1 MKYVIAYDIGTTGLK
16 TCIFK
21 IDKTI
26 DLISSDNNPYNLY
39 ILDNGGAEQ
48 DSEEWWN
55 ALCQSTKECFKK
67 SKESIDPKDIA
78 GISFC
83 SQMQGLVL
91 VDKEGNALRRPMSYM
106 DLQHQL

>member
-48 DSEEWWN
+48 DADEWWR
-55 ALCQSTKECFKK
+55 ALCQSTKECFAKAKEKVEEMLQKIKDRYSKTNENENHNKNDGDNDNEDEK
-67 SKESIDPKDIA
+67 SD
-78 GISFC
+78 
-83 SQMQGLVL
+83 
-91 VDKEGNALRRPMSYM
+91 
-106 DLQHQL
+106 